1 MENLDLSNRNFIS
14 FIEKTITYDT
24 VSHAYLIEV
33 SDYDKDFPL
42 VILFVKLL
50 LCKNAIKNVKE
61 LNCNKCNVC
70 NLIDSNNYP
79 DFKIIEP
86 NGKEI
91 KKQQIISLQDE
102 FKNKSF
108 LNNRQIYVIKE
119 VEKLNLSA
127 ANTILK
133 FLEEPEDGIVAILLT
148 TNKFKV
154 LDTIVSRC
162 QNLSISYNE
171 LSEEVLSEENF
182 NLIKLLFSGDGL
194 FINYNDIISS
204 LMGDKLIAKKKL
216 LDVEKILMFYLD
228 TKACGKNVT
237 IFNSLLDTLSSL
249 SSRKIIKVISIIEE
263 EVVKLEFNVNYKL
276 WLDQFFAKVIGG
288 DIDG

>member
-86 NGKEI
+86 DGKEI

-194 FINYNDIISS
+194 FINYNDIINS
-204 LMGDKLIAKKKL
+204 LIGDKLIAKKKL
-216 LDVEKILMFYLD
+216 LNVEKILMFYLD

>member
-86 NGKEI
+86 DGKEI

-194 FINYNDIISS
+194 FINYNDIINS

-216 LDVEKILMFYLD
+216 LDVEKILMFYLE

-263 EVVKLEFNVNYKL
+263 EIVKLEFNVNYKL

>member
-86 NGKEI
+86 DGKEI

-171 LSEEVLSEENF
+171 LSEKVLSEENF

-194 FINYNDIISS
+194 FINYNDIINS

-263 EVVKLEFNVNYKL
+263 EIVKLEFNVNYKL

>member
-86 NGKEI
+86 DGKEI

-148 TNKFKV
+148 INKFKV

>member
-86 NGKEI
+86 DGKEI

>member
-86 NGKEI
+86 DGKEI

-194 FINYNDIISS
+194 FINYNDIINS
-204 LMGDKLIAKKKL
+204 LIGDKLIAKKKL

>member
-86 NGKEI
+86 DGKEI

-171 LSEEVLSEENF
+171 LSEEILSEENF

-194 FINYNDIISS
+194 FINYNDIINS

-237 IFNSLLDTLSSL
+237 VFNSLLDTLSSL

>member
-86 NGKEI
+86 DGKEI

-194 FINYNDIISS
+194 FINYNDIINS

-249 SSRKIIKVISIIEE
+249 SSRKIFKVISIIEE
-263 EVVKLEFNVNYKL
+263 EIVKLEFNVNYKL

>member
-86 NGKEI
+86 DGKEI

-194 FINYNDIISS
+194 FINYNDIINS

-263 EVVKLEFNVNYKL
+263 EIVKLEFNVNYKL